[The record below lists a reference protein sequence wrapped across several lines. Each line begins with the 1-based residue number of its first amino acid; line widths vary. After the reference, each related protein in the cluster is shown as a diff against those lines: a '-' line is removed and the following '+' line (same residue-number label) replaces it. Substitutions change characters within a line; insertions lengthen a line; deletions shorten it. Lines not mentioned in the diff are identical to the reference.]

1 MIIESSGIQVP
12 VVFLLRGHS
21 TILDD
26 TIAKASGKSNLEIL
40 LGKKFQ
46 TTVIIYSQLFIV
58 IEFVI
63 YIILFMDAYNHN
75 QELMCGKFL
84 GISQDS
90 LRKRKKKSV
99 ITLFGQFLCF
109 FIEITT
115 SIMFHAVQID
125 FPPVMITSGFHT
137 AAIILSSP
145 ELMRFYFKGA

>member
-26 TIAKASGKSNLEIL
+26 TIAKASGKSDLEIL

-75 QELMCGKFL
+75 QELTYGNLL

-99 ITLFGQFLCF
+99 ITLFGQCLCF

-115 SIMFHAVQID
+115 LIFV
-125 FPPVMITSGFHT
+125 PC
-137 AAIILSSP
+137 SSN
-145 ELMRFYFKGA
+145 